1 MDTKRAIGCWA
12 HCLISFLI
20 TIDKSRSRIEGEG
33 FIVSVPVSRLDSWC
47 CSNFEIGFLFL
58 SKRIL
63 DSVQSQSFDLVR
75 NVGGGISVEL
85 VIGYMDF
92 TITKSRGKL

>member
-63 DSVQSQSFDLVR
+63 DSVQSSHLIWLEMLVE
-75 NVGGGISVEL
+75 VSV
-85 VIGYMDF
+85 
-92 TITKSRGKL
+92 

>member
-92 TITKSRGKL
+92 TITKSREKL